1 MKDSIAFMFY
11 IHMLLRDLFILV
23 PNGLNGRNDE
33 SRKPPTFFEDA
44 LVLTGKFV

>member
-1 MKDSIAFMFY
+1 MFMFY
-11 IHMLLRDLFILV
+11 VHLLLHYLFILV
-23 PNGLNGRNDE
+23 PNGLSGRNVE